1 MMEITDKVIVL
12 AVKKAL
18 AQNIRY
24 VLSVYNDKKE
34 TYDISFHQQPYGA
47 GVWVIHNYGAEGIKS
62 LNKGKSKIWK
72 LRSDASKPDGI
83 SMERISCSITVN

>member
-24 VLSVYNDKKE
+24 VLSVYNDQKE
-34 TYDISFHQQPYGA
+34 TYDISFHPEPYCA
-47 GVWVIHNYGAEGIKS
+47 GVYVIQNYGADGIKFI
-62 LNKGKSKIWK
+62 NNGKSKIWK
-72 LRSDASKPDGI
+72 LLYDNSKPDGI
-83 SMERISCSITVN
+83 GMTRISCNITVQ